1 MSFPHWHPGDIVGV
15 THSNV
20 TVSKWDVSS
29 LLESGEQR
37 LERGFEEMSF
47 GAGCQLW
54 SHTCAQGMGVGGLGG
69 KEETDKQ
76 FFVSWLIYLGFET
89 GSSLPPGSLQL
100 YLCPLTELD
109 SA

>member
-1 MSFPHWHPGDIVGV
+1 MSCPHWHPGDIVGV

-29 LLESGEQR
+29 LLESGEQS

-54 SHTCAQGMGVGGLGG
+54 SHTCAQGMGGWGW
-69 KEETDKQ
+69 EERRRQ
-76 FFVSWLIYLGFET
+76 IN
-89 GSSLPPGSLQL
+89 SSLFPGSPTWGLKQALL
-100 YLCPLTELD
+100 YLLVLFSYTCAL
-109 SA
+109 